1 MSLLIRLS
9 NVEQLITITHPNTL
23 SKESFIGN
31 SVESQWTLD
40 GEPIVQGKELLR
52 KEPKRWLRLS
62 AVLIAAS
69 F

>member
-31 SVESQWTLD
+31 SVESQ
-40 GEPIVQGKELLR
+40 
-52 KEPKRWLRLS
+52 
-62 AVLIAAS
+62 
-69 F
+69 